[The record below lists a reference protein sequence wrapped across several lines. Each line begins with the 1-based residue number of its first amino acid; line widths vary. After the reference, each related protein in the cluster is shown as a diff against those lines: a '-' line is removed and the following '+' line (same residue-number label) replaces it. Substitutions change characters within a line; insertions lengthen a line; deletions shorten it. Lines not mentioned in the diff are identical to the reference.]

1 MRPTRAL
8 GFLALSALGFPGR
21 LSAWQEGGEGG
32 APPPAQEGEEPEA
45 KKDGDEKDAKYFAI
59 AGGDV
64 YTGTGSILRGATV
77 LARNG
82 KIAEIGYDVVLPE
95 GTTTLDAAGLRVY
108 PGLIAL
114 GATSRVSSGLGTA
127 EEPGT
132 GADEHGVEHDDE
144 RLEPE
149 IEILLDGLL
158 PVPLRARDPR
168 SEPPDEAKEPKE
180 ERRDEFQAEEE
191 GEEKKSEIED
201 TFDPFNSFLVLA
213 LATGITTVQQSSA
226 AVKLKRYEIDGVL
239 LSDRRMATIP
249 WDLGNPGGI
258 KATRDKFARAA
269 AYQRELRAWRERK
282 AKDEKEP
289 SRKGVDTTANRVL
302 SGEALAHFRAS
313 RREELLG
320 IARFAQEYG
329 FRPVIEGCEEG
340 WTVADELG
348 RAGAYAI
355 LTPRHRM
362 PKDER
367 FVRAG
372 GASIE
377 NAAVLFRSGVQIAV
391 RPDSTSIDFIGTA
404 GRDLL
409 HLPVEA
415 GFAVRGGLP
424 DEAALAAMT
433 IVPARVLG
441 IDHRVGSLERGKD
454 CDAIVTDGDILHYQT
469 FVQYA
474 VVDGKLVYEKEKEL
488 YFAHIRP
495 RPKKPEAPAAIG
507 GEPAPEPGEKAEE
520 KAAPEEEAK
529 KEEGREQEEK
539 TEEKDEKKDDESDG
553 GDGGRRD

>member
-1 MRPTRAL
+1 MRAPRVFA
-8 GFLALSALGFPGR
+8 GFLALLGLFCPGR
-21 LSAWQEGGEGG
+21 LA
-32 APPPAQEGEEPEA
+32 AQEGSEDSAPPASKESDEGEG
-45 KKDGDEKDAKYFAI
+45 KKDDEKNAKYFAI
-59 AGGDV
+59 VGGDV
-64 YTGTGSILRGATV
+64 YTGTGAILRGATV

-82 KIAEIGYDVVLPE
+82 KITAIGYDVVLPE
-95 GTTTLDAAGLRVY
+95 GAETLDAQGLRVY

-114 GATSRVSSGLGTA
+114 GATSRVSAGVMAAEGPGEGEGHGEMDRGSG
-127 EEPGT
+127 P
-132 GADEHGVEHDDE
+132 
-144 RLEPE
+144 LEPE
-149 IEILLDGLL
+149 IEILLDGLM
-158 PVPLRARDPR
+158 PLRTRATHIEAPEEGRPAEPKDEGR
-168 SEPPDEAKEPKE
+168 SEY
-180 ERRDEFQAEEE
+180 QAEEE

-213 LATGITTVQQSSA
+213 LATGITTAQQSSA

-239 LSDRRMATIP
+239 LGDRHMASIP
-249 WDLGNPGGI
+249 WDLGNPSGI
-258 KATRDKFARAA
+258 KATRDKFAKAA
-269 AYQRELRAWRERK
+269 EYQRAMRVWRERND
-282 AKDEKEP
+282 KDQKEP
-289 SRKGVDTTANRVL
+289 SKKGVDTTANRVL

-313 RREELLG
+313 QREELLG

-355 LTPRHRM
+355 LTPRRRM

-367 FVRAG
+367 FVRPG

-377 NAAVLFRSGVQIAV
+377 NAALLHGRGVQVAV
-391 RPDSTSIDFIGTA
+391 RPDSTTIDFVGTA

-441 IDHRVGSLERGKD
+441 IDHRVGSLAPGKD

-474 VVDGKLVYEKEKEL
+474 VVDGKLVYDKEAEL

-495 RPKKPEAPAAIG
+495 RPKKPAAAAVEVTKPETEPETKTDEA
-507 GEPAPEPGEKAEE
+507 GEKAEA
-520 KAAPEEEAK
+520 KEEDG
-529 KEEGREQEEK
+529 KEEGGEDKAQEEK
-539 TEEKDEKKDDESDG
+539 DPEDDKDPGDDNE
-553 GDGGRRD
+553 

>member
-1 MRPTRAL
+1 MRRTRARAV
-8 GFLALSALGFPGR
+8 FLVLSALYFAGR
-21 LSAWQEGGEGG
+21 LAAQEGGESST
-32 APPPAQEGEEPEA
+32 PPAGQENDESED
-45 KKDGDEKDAKYFAI
+45 KKDKDSEKNAKYFAI
-59 AGGDV
+59 VGGDV
-64 YTGTGSILRGATV
+64 YTGTGAILRAATV

-82 KIAEIGYDVVLPE
+82 KITEIGYDVALPE
-95 GTTTLDAAGLRVY
+95 GAETLDAQGLRVY

-114 GATSRVSSGLGTA
+114 GATSRLSAGVMAAEGPTA
-127 EEPGT
+127 EEE
-132 GADEHGVEHDDE
+132 A
-144 RLEPE
+144 LEPAP
-149 IEILLDGLL
+149 EILWDGLL
-158 PVPLRARDPR
+158 PFPLRARDAHAGAPG
-168 SEPPDEAKEPKE
+168 AEPKE
-180 ERRDEFQAEEE
+180 EQNDEFQAEEE
-191 GEEKKSEIED
+191 SEEKKSEIED

-213 LATGITTVQQSSA
+213 LATGITTAQQSSA

-239 LSDRRMATIP
+239 LADRHMASIP
-249 WDLGNPGGI
+249 WDLGNPSGI
-258 KATRDKFARAA
+258 KATRDKFAKAA
-269 AYQRELRAWRERK
+269 EYQRAMRVWRERNN
-282 AKDEKEP
+282 KDEKEP
-289 SRKGVDTTANRVL
+289 SKKGVDTTANRVL

-313 RREELLG
+313 QREELLG

-355 LTPRHRM
+355 LTPRRRM

-367 FVRAG
+367 FVRSG

-377 NAAVLFRSGVQIAV
+377 NAALLHKSGVQVAV
-391 RPDSTSIDFIGTA
+391 RPDSTTIDFIGTA

-441 IDHRVGSLERGKD
+441 IDHRVGSLAPGKD

-474 VVDGKLVYEKEKEL
+474 VVDGKLVYDKEKEL

-495 RPKKPEAPAAIG
+495 RPKKPEPAAPAAV
-507 GEPAPEPGEKAEE
+507 GEPKAEE
-520 KAAPEEEAK
+520 KAET
-529 KEEGREQEEK
+529 KE
-539 TEEKDEKKDDESDG
+539 EEKDEKKDEAEESSDQDDKKSDDAKDE
-553 GDGGRRD
+553 